1 MEGESYEGIDGRFWN
16 RYITKYARGSTLC
29 HIGIFFI
36 SYEFLRRGG
45 KYMREIV
52 EQYGQLLLG
61 TIGGILVV
69 GIGIAVIKGGLTDFI
84 RGII

>member
-1 MEGESYEGIDGRFWN
+1 
-16 RYITKYARGSTLC
+16 
-29 HIGIFFI
+29 
-36 SYEFLRRGG
+36 
-45 KYMREIV
+45 MREIV